1 MTQILEKVATEN
13 ANTIIDAMVK
23 NYINDFYGKPEDEL
37 VLAKVHSYLEF
48 VRELNTTTHRDFE
61 NHLLAIMSNNLH
73 YVSSYMN
80 VLYNWEI
87 MPMADDED
95 LKMAFE
101 NRVSECMHNI
111 KSAIKTYVTK
121 RDKMNEGVA

>member
-1 MTQILEKVATEN
+1 MENIFKRVATEN

-23 NYINDFYGKPEDEL
+23 NYINDFYGKPENEL

-61 NHLLAIMSNNLH
+61 NYLLAIMSNNLH
-73 YVSSYMN
+73 YVSSYMI

-87 MPMADDED
+87 MPMADDDD

-101 NRVSECMHNI
+101 DRVSDCMHKCYQDLCN
-111 KSAIKTYVTK
+111 K
-121 RDKMNEGVA
+121 EG